1 MRLSATLGSCA
12 LASLT
17 LSLMDVPAQAQRQID
32 QYGNGN
38 CIFAP
43 VRLPYN
49 QEGTAPYR
57 KVTQSFSPGQ
67 DVWARCYYNGTLADY
82 KRHGKTYNSLR
93 AEGRYS
99 FNLYWVRPRPDG
111 SLPDNSGL
119 REITRGG
126 SLDANGSWDWDGQ
139 MFKFGKDECDL
150 TVPLYDRDLL
160 KPYPNKCLNL
170 VNAARYMERKSG
182 LSPQSKAKFCLRVRL
197 LASDTR
203 RWSFRND
210 SWRSAPVKDHYPMAG
225 GCFTLTLT

>member
-1 MRLSATLGSCA
+1 MRLTLLTAISALLVTTLPA
-12 LASLT
+12 T
-17 LSLMDVPAQAQRQID
+17 AQAQRQID

-49 QEGTAPYR
+49 QEGSAPYQR
-57 KVTQSFSPGQ
+57 VTQTFIAGQ
-67 DVWARCYYNGTLADY
+67 DVYARCYYNGTLEDY
-82 KRHGKTYNSLR
+82 KRHGSTYNSLR

-119 REITRGG
+119 RELTRGG
-126 SLDANGSWDWDGQ
+126 SLNANGSWDWDGQ
-139 MFKFGKDECDL
+139 MFIFGKDECDL
-150 TVPLYDRDLL
+150 TVPLYDRELL
-160 KPYPNKCLNL
+160 RPYPNKCLNL
-170 VNAARYMERKSG
+170 ANAARYMERKTGISR
-182 LSPQSKAKFCLRVRL
+182 QARAKFCLRVQL

-210 SWRSAPVKDHYPMAG
+210 SWRSAPVRDYFPMAG
-225 GCFTLTLT
+225 GCFTLDMT